1 MKLFFSTT
9 LFFITLFI
17 FCSCRSNTAT
27 VTPPQVM
34 HNKDSM
40 SIGAYA
46 FKTADGWGYSI
57 TVDDKLFIKQ
67 STMPVVEGNHSF
79 VSEADALKVANE
91 VMGKLKFHQK
101 PTLQKADLQ
110 RLGVII

>member
-1 MKLFFSTT
+1 MKPFFNTSLF
-9 LFFITLFI
+9 LITFFI
-17 FCSCRSNTAT
+17 FCSCQSNTAL
-27 VTPPQVM
+27 VTPPQIM
-34 HNKDSM
+34 NNKDSM

-67 STMPVVEGNHSF
+67 SAMPVVEGNQSF

-91 VMGKLKFHQK
+91 VMGKIKSHQK
-101 PTLQKADLQ
+101 PTLQLADLQ
-110 RLGVII
+110 RLGVIK